1 MITFKESVA
10 WGWIMRDTTRPRAVA
25 RIYAYWEKGKPQK
38 LYRVDILNCDSMIF
52 NTMEEAKAWA
62 AMALRT

>member
-10 WGWIMRDTTRPRAVA
+10 WGWIMRDTTRPHAVA

-62 AMALRT
+62 AMALRI

>member
-1 MITFKESVA
+1 
-10 WGWIMRDTTRPRAVA
+10 MRDTTRPHAVA